1 MVDPAEPS
9 EAKKHFLD
17 VADAEVVHGPDVI
30 ADKVSGAMKDAD
42 RFGVPSVK
50 PPLSEAL
57 SKARRASASAGPGE
71 GEPSEQNALSAQ
83 SAEVDENAG
92 SAEMLEPGGAARPG

>member
-9 EAKKHFLD
+9 EVKKHFLD
-17 VADAEVVHGPDVI
+17 VRDAEVVHGPDVI
-30 ADKVSGAMKDAD
+30 AGKVAGAMKDAD

-57 SKARRASASAGPGE
+57 DKAKRAGAPVKPVEDGSA
-71 GEPSEQNALSAQ
+71 EQNALSARR
-83 SAEVDENAG
+83 ADVDESAG
-92 SAEMLEPGGAARPG
+92 SADMLEPGGAARPA